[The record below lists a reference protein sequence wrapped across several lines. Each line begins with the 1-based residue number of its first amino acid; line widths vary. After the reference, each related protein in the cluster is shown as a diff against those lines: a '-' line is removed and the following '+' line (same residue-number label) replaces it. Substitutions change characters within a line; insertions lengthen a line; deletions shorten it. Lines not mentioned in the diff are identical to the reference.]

1 VLLLLTLIIWLQ
13 SPTAQ
18 TREGLGSYLLPLGAP
33 IVPALRLSTA
43 DNPRVPD
50 IARVAEAKALDNL
63 PLEEHSLSE

>member
-18 TREGLGSYLLPLGAP
+18 TREGLGSYRLPLGAP
-33 IVPALRLSTA
+33 IVPALRLS